1 MKFQELDKRKTSEVE
16 ATLTEKF
23 LKEDLLEK
31 TIQNRCDCENFVFY
45 DGPATANG
53 MPGIHHM
60 LSKLLKDM
68 VEYLK
73 NSQDDEFAQK
83 YGIRPGV
90 GLAAPQIG
98 YDKRFFAVYLIDDDG
113 NELKYGLVNPRIIMS
128 SVKKC
133 ALRSGE
139 GCLSVKNDKK
149 GYVYRYHKI
158 TLRAYDVFEE
168 KEIEI
173 KAKGFTAIVLQ
184 HELDHLDGIVY
195 YDRISKNSPYQE
207 IENSVFI

>member
-1 MKFQELDKRKTSEVE
+1 MKKKLFKIYDDSHPILRKTCEKVE
-16 ATLTEKF
+16 LPLSDE
-23 LKEDLLEK
+23 
-31 TIQNRCDCENFVFY
+31 
-45 DGPATANG
+45 
-53 MPGIHHM
+53 

-207 IENSVFI
+207 IENSILI